1 MIKTYLNKHIKKAQI
16 RKVKNAK
23 TQQKLIAKEKGEK
36 DEKKA
41 TLEKKAVV
49 RGQVTY
55 RNTAKSK
62 TLLGEHENRY

>member
-36 DEKKA
+36 DEKKV
-41 TLEKKAVV
+41 TLEKKSSSLRASDIQKYCKEQNAPG
-49 RGQVTY
+49 RT
-55 RNTAKSK
+55 
-62 TLLGEHENRY
+62 

>member
-36 DEKKA
+36 DEKKV
-41 TLEKKAVV
+41 TLEKKAAV
-49 RGQVTY
+49 
-55 RNTAKSK
+55 
-62 TLLGEHENRY
+62 